1 MKNNKTAGISFLICL
16 IGITSLFTACKKT
29 EYEQIK
35 RPYNNIERFSL
46 AAYGNLD
53 SVNAVISG
61 DTVYI
66 YWNGETAPPATIT
79 PVISISA
86 GASIMPASGTAV
98 TFKDTT
104 TYTVTAEDGSI
115 RKYKIKPVFN
125 VAVPRLTSLVAPNR
139 WVWEA
144 NFPLLIDGQYF
155 FSAGNAADIKVYA
168 QRLRDG
174 FEFNLTVNQTLTT
187 ATQLN
192 LNLPKMTAELDS
204 GLHRIWVQVGAFPS
218 NYLDVWIKQPLLENV
233 ITSARLKE
241 AGGPVYLGDTLT
253 VVYTHTLSSNELFNK
268 YFKKE
273 NILLHNVG
281 CYKTYNIYVNNAPIV
296 SLKDGELKFVLA
308 ADKFST
314 HLGSYINQSIL
325 YYNVQ
330 NNATGDIGNTIP
342 PNTAWSPAA
351 TADQLKATIIS
362 QKP

>member
-1 MKNNKTAGISFLICL
+1 MWLTGFV
-16 IGITSLFTACKKT
+16 TFFTACEKT

-46 AAYGNLD
+46 TGYGNLD
-53 SVNAVISG
+53 SINAVINA
-61 DTVYI
+61 DTILI
-66 YWNGETAPPATIT
+66 YWNAETTPPATIT

-86 GASIMPASGTAV
+86 GAVITPASGTAV
-98 TFKDTT
+98 SFRDTT
-104 TYTVTAEDGSI
+104 TYTVTAEDGTT
-115 RKYKIKPVFN
+115 RKYKMKPVFN
-125 VAVPRLTSLVAPNR
+125 VAIPRLTNLVAPNR

-144 NFPLLIDGQYF
+144 NYPLLIDGQYF
-155 FSAGNAADIKVYA
+155 FSAGNASDIKVHA

-174 FEFNLTVNQTLTT
+174 FEFNLTVNENLTT

-192 LNLPKMTAELDS
+192 LSLPPLTTELDS
-204 GLHRIWVQVGAFPS
+204 GLHRIWVQVGEFPS

-233 ITSARLKE
+233 ITATRLKE

-253 VVYTHTLSSNELFNK
+253 LVYTHKLSSNELFNK

-273 NILLHNVG
+273 NILINNIG

-296 SLKDGELKFVLA
+296 SFQNGELKFVLA
-308 ADKFST
+308 ADKFTT
-314 HLGSYINQSIL
+314 HLGAYINQSVL

-330 NNATGDIGNTIP
+330 DNAAGGIVSTIP

-351 TADQLKATIIS
+351 TTDQLKATIIS
-362 QKP
+362 QRP